1 VEASPNHAAN
11 PEAAGSCGFSQ
22 PVALNLGPRLR
33 KTQGSEMF
41 FQIHKDGQAVDGS
54 SYPSLGEA
62 SAALE
67 RGAQGGEVTEVDE
80 FDRIVRR
87 YTVEECRKAA
97 RKFRRVPS

>member
-1 VEASPNHAAN
+1 
-11 PEAAGSCGFSQ
+11 
-22 PVALNLGPRLR
+22 
-33 KTQGSEMF
+33 MF

-62 SAALE
+62 SAVLE
-67 RGAQGGEVTEVDE
+67 RDAQGGEVTEVDE

-97 RKFRRVPS
+97 RQFRRVPS